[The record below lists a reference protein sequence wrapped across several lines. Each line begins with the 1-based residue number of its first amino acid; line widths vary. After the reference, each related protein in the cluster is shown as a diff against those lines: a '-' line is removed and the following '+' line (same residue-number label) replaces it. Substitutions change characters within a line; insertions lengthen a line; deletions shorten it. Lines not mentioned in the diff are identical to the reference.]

1 MRHVLRHARVS
12 GPRASF
18 AAGQRLEVSGCED
31 NASALNAEAHT
42 DEHLE
47 LAVWDDHESTHDVP
61 ELDFQDDACPQ
72 PREACIRM
80 VAPKECLAC
89 PKWLPT
95 LAGMTGTSQPGFQ
108 IFDFHFKQALT
119 TAHWKRF
126 KIIRVKHTSDGNIAV
141 FTNAC
146 LKHSSNWSSACARHK
161 RTIETLFRWEQ
172 ACAFS
177 HKRTLC

>member
-1 MRHVLRHARVS
+1 MS

-18 AAGQRLEVSGCED
+18 AAGQRLEVSGCEH

-42 DEHLE
+42 DE
-47 LAVWDDHESTHDVP
+47 HESTHDVP

-95 LAGMTGTSQPGFQ
+95 LAGMTGTSQPGFP
-108 IFDFHFKQALT
+108 IFDFHFKQALQ

-126 KIIRVKHTSDGNIAV
+126 KIIRVKHTSDGEHCS
-141 FTNAC
+141 F
-146 LKHSSNWSSACARHK
+146 HK
-161 RTIETLFRWEQ
+161 RMFETLLKLE
-172 ACAFS
+172 
-177 HKRTLC
+177 LCLCVPQTND